1 MTLKS
6 CILEHMSLATGK
18 FAFRSLAKAI
28 KNLNCDTN
36 PLTLSMLRLEDS
48 VREDLRFL
56 KSQPLIRQEIKD
68 NAKGYIWDIKTGKL
82 TQISFEGRSS
92 L

>member
-1 MTLKS
+1 
-6 CILEHMSLATGK
+6 LAG
-18 FAFRSLAKAI
+18 
-28 KNLNCDTN
+28 
-36 PLTLSMLRLEDS
+36 RLEES

-56 KSQPLIRQEIKD
+56 NAQPLIRQELID

-82 TQISFEGRSS
+82 TQIPLEGRTA